1 MTQATFSFTDAD
13 RLRLSGNR
21 ARVLT
26 YLQQHGSATNVELSR
41 PDVGG
46 LGGVRRVW
54 ELTVMGYRISKAKEH
69 GGTWRYTLEGVTR

>member
-1 MTQATFSFTDAD
+1 MTQQDLCFTDTE

-21 ARVLT
+21 ARVLA

-46 LGGVRRVW
+46 LRGPGRVW
-54 ELTVMGYRISKAKEH
+54 ELNQMGYRITKAKEH
-69 GGTWRYTLEGVTR
+69 GGTWRYTLEGATR

>member
-1 MTQATFSFTDAD
+1 MTQATFVFTDAD

-54 ELTVMGYRISKAKEH
+54 ELTVMGYRISKAKES
-69 GGTWRYTLEGVTR
+69 GGTWRYTLDGVR

>member
-1 MTQATFSFTDAD
+1 MSQATLCFTDTD

-21 ARVLT
+21 ARVLA

-46 LGGVRRVW
+46 LRGVGRVW
-54 ELTVMGYRISKAKEH
+54 ELERMGYRITKAKEH
-69 GGTWRYTLEGVTR
+69 GGTWRYTLEMGK